1 MQGFQEEKHRDQ
13 REKAKNRKIRAFPED
28 QVEKFHQRY
37 EALFVR
43 DMSPLIDQLE
53 IQPVDPVITAYCD
66 TTGGYP
72 GQQPEDGDLRHQ
84 VPRLLPVI
92 AHTGTGQASAGQ
104 ISRRVGTVTHKA
116 AKSKRYRRQY
126 DIYQCTFLHV
136 GLLSSCQDIFSGYF
150 LSMSLPIR
158 SIYLRFASRM
168 PSRIQRFACF
178 RGTSAHSVLL
188 CAYRKRSARIHSNLP
203 YR

>member
-13 REKAKNRKIRAFPED
+13 REKSKNRKIRAFPED
-28 QVEKFHQRY
+28 QVEKFHQSY
-37 EALFVR
+37 ESLFIR

-72 GQQPEDGDLRHQ
+72 GKQPEDGDLRHQ

-104 ISRRVGTVTHKA
+104 IARRVGTVTHETTK
-116 AKSKRYRRQY
+116 Y
-126 DIYQCTFLHV
+126 
-136 GLLSSCQDIFSGYF
+136 
-150 LSMSLPIR
+150 
-158 SIYLRFASRM
+158 
-168 PSRIQRFACF
+168 
-178 RGTSAHSVLL
+178 
-188 CAYRKRSARIHSNLP
+188 
-203 YR
+203 